1 MMYSLYDFA
10 YTYCENCHKLGNH
23 NIVSSKRKGKWIV
36 MLAKC
41 SFCDAIFEACY
52 VIKDDL

>member
-1 MMYSLYDFA
+1 MYSLYDFA